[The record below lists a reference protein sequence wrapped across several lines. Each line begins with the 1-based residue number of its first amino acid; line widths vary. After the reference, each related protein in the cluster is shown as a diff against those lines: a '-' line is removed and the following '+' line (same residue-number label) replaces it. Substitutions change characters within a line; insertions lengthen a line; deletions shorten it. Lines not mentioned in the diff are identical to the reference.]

1 MALAHHPAG
10 IVQAV
15 RADVGLQQRELHEVE
30 LCPATA
36 DSFEFANDRFKRID
50 CGGEILPFESSEAAR
65 YRRNHVPAWIPLP
78 AREVFDL
85 PNAGLQRCVVAGYS
99 VSERDMHVGKSHAA
113 CGNAVP
119 ARSRIM
125 RQAWQS
131 R

>member
-1 MALAHHPAG
+1 MALAYHPAG

-36 DSFEFANDRFKRID
+36 DSFEFADDRFKRID

-65 YRRNHVPAWIPLP
+65 YRGNHVPGWIPLP

-85 PNAGLQRCVVAGYS
+85 PNDRRQ
-99 VSERDMHVGKSHAA
+99 H
-113 CGNAVP
+113 
-119 ARSRIM
+119 RI
-125 RQAWQS
+125 RGCYRLS
-131 R
+131 